1 MNTKNFSKNYISL
14 ADMYLAYRKAKTE
27 AFYDNFHPHAISFS
41 VFESNIQENIE
52 ALHSKIISKGS
63 NWWLDES
70 FIGDYRYV
78 PKSLNDSIWDDNLNV
93 HYRSVDPIKDWRQRF
108 KENSNKRLDVNYRL
122 ILCPTVEYQIISA
135 LWILKV
141 GHKFEEKLDKELSF
155 GNRLRRR
162 KHPREDFGS
171 FNGPLNLDTSGL
183 FSPYFSA
190 YKSWRKK
197 GLDAMKDLIESGNSV
212 TAITMDLASFYHNAS
227 PNFILRPSFLNKIGV
242 SLSKDERKFTSLLL
256 DSINCWYKTTPDFK
270 DRDEGALPVGLSAS
284 KIISNVLLYELD
296 EQVSSGIEPEYYG
309 RYVDD
314 IFIVFKTPDG
324 LTTGDSILTFMSKN
338 VECLKI
344 NREKDKQPDLRLR
357 LNYANDSLLK
367 FTASKQKIFSL
378 SGEYGLDFISQI
390 SSQIRAQSSEYRMLP
405 EVPRDSVT
413 MADKTLLASPDASL
427 IPDALRKADV
437 VSVRRLGLSLLLKDI
452 ENYSQD
458 LSSENWLD
466 TRKEFYGLVERYLLT
481 PKGLFD
487 LFGYLHRVFNI
498 MISNHDF
505 DFANRFV
512 DKLLECIKLVEETTT
527 KSARNTLKVEKLKE
541 YLYEKLFETTLKS
554 STHVVFD
561 KWAQLRSLLINLS
574 NFSSNDIKPIT
585 KPKLKEISHKL
596 MIADL
601 GYRSYKDYWYYSQSV
616 DFNGI
621 KVPRT
626 VSVRKVLRL
635 SLIRKF
641 RKSTSLKQPYWPA
654 LAFPTRPLS
663 IQEIALICP
672 KVLDGADGSKLF
684 RESVLGLR
692 GAGTNQYFG
701 VRREINDS
709 NECTIFAPRV
719 EKSNIYVAL
728 TNFETTNEQ
737 FELSLQRTPD
747 RSLDRYE
754 KINQLVNDI
763 LKATPK
769 CNYIVF
775 PECSLPRRWAVNISS
790 KLARQQISLIGGI
803 EYYGHKNS
811 QKLVRNDC
819 LVSLATRWPGYNSN
833 FIFMQP
839 KLQPSHG
846 EGEQLR
852 ESGLKQYEP
861 KDASEILPVYKHGD
875 FHFGVLICSDLTN
888 PINRVRYQGKVDC
901 LFVLEWNPDVK
912 TFSFL
917 VEGTAHDIHSYV
929 VQVNNRKYGDS
940 RVRVPHRT
948 DYKRDTVRVK
958 GGMSDTFVI
967 AEIDYMPL
975 RKFQKKGVMTDSKS
989 QFKPIPVG
997 FKMSSSRR

>member
-1 MNTKNFSKNYISL
+1 MGTRIFGKDYISL

-27 AFYDNFHPHAISFS
+27 AFYDNFHPNSISFAI
-41 VFESNIQENIE
+41 FESNIQENIE
-52 ALHSKIISKGS
+52 LLYSKIINKSSK
-63 NWWLDES
+63 WWLDES
-70 FIGDYRYV
+70 FIGEYRYV
-78 PKSLNDSIWDDNLNV
+78 PKSLDDSIWDDNLNV
-93 HYRSVDPIKDWRQRF
+93 HYRSVDPIKDWSQRF
-108 KENSNKRLDVNYRL
+108 SENSQKRLDANYRL
-122 ILCPTVEYQIISA
+122 ILCPTVEYQILSA

-141 GHKFEEKLDKELSF
+141 GHKFEEKLDKDLSF

-162 KHPREDFGS
+162 RHQLEDFGS

-197 GLDAMKDLIESGNSV
+197 GLDAMKDLINNGSSV

-227 PNFILRPSFLNKIGV
+227 PNFILRPSFLNKIGL
-242 SLSKDERKFTSLLL
+242 SLNFDERKFTSLLL
-256 DSINCWYKTTPDFK
+256 DSINCWYKTTPDFE
-270 DRDEGALPVGLSAS
+270 DRKEGALPVGLSAS
-284 KIISNVLLYELD
+284 KVISNVLLYELD
-296 EQVSSGIEPEYYG
+296 EQVSKGIEPEYYG

-314 IFIVFKTPDG
+314 IFLVFKTPEG
-324 LTTGDSILTFMSKN
+324 LTTGDSILTYMSKH

-344 NREKDKQPDLRLR
+344 NREKGKQPDLRLR
-357 LNYANDSLLK
+357 FNYASDSDLK

-405 EVPRDSVT
+405 EVPRDSVV

-458 LSSENWLD
+458 LSSANWLD

-498 MISNHDF
+498 MITNHDF
-505 DFANRFV
+505 EFATRFIE
-512 DKLLECIKLVEETTT
+512 KLSECIKLIEATT
-527 KSARNTLKVEKLKE
+527 KKSNSNKVKVGRWKE
-541 YLYEKLFETTLKS
+541 YIYDKLFETALKS
-554 STHVVFD
+554 STSTTFD
-561 KWAQLRSLLINLS
+561 KWAALRRLLILLS
-574 NFSSNDIKPIT
+574 DFSNIKNAPIT
-585 KPKLKEISHKL
+585 KPKLKDLSYKL
-596 MIADL
+596 LLSDL
-601 GYRSYKDYWYYSQSV
+601 GYRSYKDFWYYSQSQDINNV
-616 DFNGI
+616 N
-621 KVPRT
+621 VPRT

-635 SLIRKF
+635 ALIRKF
-641 RKSTSLKQPYWPA
+641 RESTDLKLPHWPA
-654 LAFPTRPLS
+654 LTFPTRPLS

-672 KVLDGADGSKLF
+672 KVLDDIDDNKLF

-692 GAGTNQYFG
+692 GAKTYNHLG
-701 VRREINDS
+701 VRRDVNDS
-709 NECTIFAPRV
+709 NDCTIYIP
-719 EKSNIYVAL
+719 KSAKNNIHVAL

-737 FELSLQRTPD
+737 FELSLQRKPD

-754 KINQLVNDI
+754 RINQLINDI
-763 LKATPK
+763 LKAKPK
-769 CNYIVF
+769 CDYIVF

-790 KLARQQISLIGGI
+790 KLARQKISLISGI

-811 QKLVRNDC
+811 QSLIRNDC
-819 LVSLATRWPGYNSN
+819 LVSLATKWPGYNSN

-846 EGEQLR
+846 EAAQLKK
-852 ESGLKQYEP
+852 SNLKQYIP
-861 KDASEILPVYKHGD
+861 KEASEILPVYKHGD
-875 FHFGVLICSDLTN
+875 FHFGILICSDLTN
-888 PINRVRYQGKVDC
+888 PVNRVRFQGEVDC

-917 VEGTAHDIHSYV
+917 VEGAAHDIHSYV
-929 VQVNNRKYGDS
+929 VQVNNRAYGDS
-940 RVRVPHRT
+940 RVRVPYRT
-948 DYKRDTVRVK
+948 DYKRDSVRVK
-958 GGMSDTFVI
+958 GGLSDTFVI
-967 AEIDYMPL
+967 AEIDHIPL
-975 RKFQKKGVMTDSKS
+975 RKFQKKGLMTDSKS
-989 QFKPIPVG
+989 EFKPVPVG
-997 FKMSSSRR
+997 FKMSKSRR